1 MTVPLIEGQDLTLS
15 FGGEAVLDNVSLAIS
30 AGEIITLIGPNGAGK
45 STLVKALLGLQAVDR
60 GKIMRKPGLRVGY
73 VPQKLAI
80 DRVLPMTVKRFLNL
94 THRASLAERAEVL
107 HHVGASPVLNTQI
120 GDLSGGETQRVM
132 LARALLR
139 KPDLLVL
146 DEPTQGVDVVGQAD
160 LYRLIDTIRR
170 EQGCAVLMISHDLHL
185 VMAKTDKVVCFNR
198 HVCCSGLPE
207 TVRQHPEYRSL
218 FGYQAADAIG
228 IYHHEHDHEHDLSGH
243 VVGGCSHDHGKAHD
257 HTHAHP
263 HDHSG
268 PPASGAAT
276 APKHQQPDMLLG
288 DQDRG

>member
-1 MTVPLIEGQDLTLS
+1 MTVPLIEGQELSLS

-45 STLVKALLGLQAVDR
+45 STLVKALLGLQAVER
-60 GKIMRKPGLRVGY
+60 GVITRKPGLRVGY

-94 THRASLAERAEVL
+94 THHASLSDRVDAL
-107 HHVGASPVLNTQI
+107 KQVGASAVLNSQI

-146 DEPTQGVDVVGQAD
+146 DEPTQGVDVAGQAD
-160 LYRLIDTIRR
+160 LYRLIETIRR
-170 EQGCAVLMISHDLHL
+170 DQGCAVLMISHDLHL

-228 IYHHEHDHEHDLSGH
+228 IYHHEHDHEHDLSGQ
-243 VVGGCSHDHGKAHD
+243 VVGGCGHDHGHNHSHGD
-257 HTHAHP
+257 TNHTTKNMVNQV
-263 HDHSG
+263 G
-268 PPASGAAT
+268 
-276 APKHQQPDMLLG
+276 QG
-288 DQDRG
+288 DKVKEHFHG

>member
-1 MTVPLIEGQDLTLS
+1 MTVPLIEGQELSLS

-45 STLVKALLGLQAVDR
+45 STLVKALLGLQAVER
-60 GKIMRKPGLRVGY
+60 GVITRKPGLRVGY

-94 THRASLAERAEVL
+94 THHASLSDRVDAL
-107 HHVGASPVLNTQI
+107 KQVGASAVLNSQI

-146 DEPTQGVDVVGQAD
+146 DEPTQGVDVAGQAD
-160 LYRLIDTIRR
+160 LYRLIETIRR
-170 EQGCAVLMISHDLHL
+170 DQGCAVLMISHDLHL

-228 IYHHEHDHEHDLSGH
+228 IYHHEHDLSGQ
-243 VVGGCSHDHGKAHD
+243 VVGGCGHDHGHNHSHGD
-257 HTHAHP
+257 TNHTTKNMVNQV
-263 HDHSG
+263 G
-268 PPASGAAT
+268 
-276 APKHQQPDMLLG
+276 QG
-288 DQDRG
+288 DKVKEHFHG

>member
-1 MTVPLIEGQDLTLS
+1 MTVPLIEGQDLSLS
-15 FGGEAVLDNVSLAIS
+15 FGGEAVLDNVSLAIL

-45 STLVKALLGLQAVDR
+45 STLVKALLGLQAVER
-60 GKIMRKPGLRVGY
+60 GKITRKPGLRVGY

-94 THRASLAERAEVL
+94 THHASLADRIEAL
-107 HHVGASPVLNTQI
+107 TQVGARSVLNSQI

-146 DEPTQGVDVVGQAD
+146 DEPTQGVDVAGQAD
-160 LYRLIDTIRR
+160 LYRLIETIRR
-170 EQGCAVLMISHDLHL
+170 DQGCAVLMISHDLHL

-228 IYHHEHDHEHDLSGH
+228 IYHHEHDHEHDLSGQI
-243 VVGGCSHDHGKAHD
+243 VGGCGHDHGNEHAHTHNHD
-257 HTHAHP
+257 H
-263 HDHSG
+263 HDHHGHSHALPNAPG
-268 PPASGAAT
+268 EQASTGQT
-276 APKHQQPDMLLG
+276 KEHIHG
-288 DQDRG
+288 